1 MHPKGL
7 CNGYRWGECV
17 IIDLP
22 DLDGVQIV
30 WHAAYAVRLL
40 IDSWPV
46 DHRRAYGTAIN
57 ACADAVVGIYGGTCE
72 DRLHGSDQ
80 RGED

>member
-1 MHPKGL
+1 MGTV
-7 CNGYRWGECV
+7 WDECV
-17 IIDLP
+17 ILDLP

-30 WHAAYAVRLL
+30 WHPAYAVRLL

-57 ACADAVVGIYGGTCE
+57 ACADAVVGICT
-72 DRLHGSDQ
+72 
-80 RGED
+80 GERARIAFMAAISEAKIDLLA